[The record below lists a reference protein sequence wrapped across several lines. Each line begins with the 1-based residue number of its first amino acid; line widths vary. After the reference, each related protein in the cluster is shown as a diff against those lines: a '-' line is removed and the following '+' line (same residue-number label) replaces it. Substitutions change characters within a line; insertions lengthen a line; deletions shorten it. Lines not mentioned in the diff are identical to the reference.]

1 MLGAIIGDITGSIYE
16 YNNDKP
22 KNFKIDNAFKYI
34 MDHPNLRM
42 TDDSLLTIAVAKV
55 LLNNYPIKYDNQ
67 SINKIQDK
75 LRYEFIE
82 TVKKHPLAGFGYLF
96 YNWCEQVTNGDP
108 TPYNSYG
115 NGAAMRI
122 SPVAYIAKSED
133 EVKKLSKIVT
143 EITHNHPE
151 GMKGAECIAVCI
163 YKALHGATKEE
174 IKEFVIKNYYPRIKE
189 LDYNELVAN
198 YIFNA
203 TCQGSIPEAIYCF
216 LISDSLR
223 DTIEKCILI
232 GGDSDTIACIA
243 GGIAE
248 AYYQRDELSSFEDAY
263 LYLMIDRDVT
273 KLISELHKIIGSSK
287 FDKKPKEEE
296 KQ

>member
-22 KNFKIDNAFKYI
+22 RNFKIDNAFSYI
-34 MDHPNLRM
+34 MKHPNLRL

-67 SINKIQDK
+67 SINKIQDE

-96 YNWCEQVTNGDP
+96 YNWCEQATNGDP

-122 SPVAYIAKSED
+122 SSVAYIAKSED
-133 EVKKLSKIVT
+133 EVKELSKIVT
-143 EITHNHPE
+143 EITHNHPD
-151 GMKGAECIAVCI
+151 GIKGAECVALCV

-174 IKEFVIKNYYPRIKE
+174 IKEFVIKKYYPRIKK
-189 LDYNELVAN
+189 LDYEDLVAN
-198 YIFNA
+198 YDFNT
-203 TCQGSIPEAIYCF
+203 TCKGSIPEAIYCF

-223 DTIEKCILI
+223 DTIEKCISI

-248 AYYQRDELSSFEDAY
+248 AYYQKDQLSAFEDAY
-263 LYLMIDRDVT
+263 IYLMLDQEVTDLLT
-273 KLISELHKIIGSSK
+273 KLYQASGSAK
-287 FDKKPKEEE
+287 FIKKTE
-296 KQ
+296 